1 MAGLAP
7 VLCCL
12 DENKEATFWLPFLLA
27 LNFSNTSNAFF
38 PMHSTFFAPVCH
50 MFDISGIE
58 FGSTKRTPFS
68 QWQWGK
74 GHTHWLHKC
83 LQCKTKY
90 LKIYVQI
97 SLFLWVFASWIW
109 FGVAWLPR
117 WGSAALHA
125 CTAHAANCAARQ
137 YLFGF
142 DETMPLATN
151 HKFSSTQS
159 QRLIYHIT
167 EMISEREMPW

>member
-38 PMHSTFFAPVCH
+38 SNAFYLCLVAPVCY
-50 MFDISGIE
+50 MPFDITGIE
-58 FGSTKRTPFS
+58 FGSTKRTLFS
-68 QWQWGK
+68 RWQWGK
-74 GHTHWLHKC
+74 GHTHWLHYC

-97 SLFLWVFASWIW
+97 FLFLWVFVSWIW
-109 FGVAWLPR
+109 FGVAWLPC
-117 WGSAALHA
+117 WGSAVLHGT
-125 CTAHAANCAARQ
+125 CSKLCSAAIIV
-137 YLFGF
+137 
-142 DETMPLATN
+142 
-151 HKFSSTQS
+151 
-159 QRLIYHIT
+159 RLWWDNDAGNK
-167 EMISEREMPW
+167 P